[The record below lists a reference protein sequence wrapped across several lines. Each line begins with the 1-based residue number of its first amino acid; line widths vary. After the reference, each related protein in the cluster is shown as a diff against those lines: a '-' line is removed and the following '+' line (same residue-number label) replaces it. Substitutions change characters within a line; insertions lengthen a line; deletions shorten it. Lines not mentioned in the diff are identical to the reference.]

1 MAGGGSIDLFDVAER
16 HRARVPAAGS
26 RPSDLHGVGDITNC
40 AGGYPYG
47 AHACEVDVDTETGAI
62 RVNRWIAVDDV
73 GRAVNPL
80 VLHGQTHGSVAQ
92 GLGQALSEAVVYEA
106 GDAQLLTG
114 SFMDYALP
122 RADSTPPIEA
132 VLMEVPATSH
142 PHGIRPG
149 GEGGTTPALAVV
161 VNAVVDALSEF
172 GVEHVEMPLTPERV
186 LAAIRA
192 ANRDLCCCKPTC
204 GELNESALPLVVRQ
218 HIFALWNFLKFWSE
232 KAPGPRTDRK
242 GHKTAEIPLVR
253 DCHETGL

>member
-1 MAGGGSIDLFDVAER
+1 MYKRQFPFGCHVCIVQID
-16 HRARVPAAGS
+16 P
-26 RPSDLHGVGDITNC
+26 
-40 AGGYPYG
+40 
-47 AHACEVDVDTETGAI
+47 ETGVLTI
-62 RVNRWIAVDDV
+62 ERYVTVDDCGPV
-73 GRAVNPL
+73 INPMIVDGQVHGGL
-80 VLHGQTHGSVAQ
+80 VQ
-92 GLGQALSEAVVYEA
+92 GLSQALFEGAVYDDD
-106 GDAQLLTG
+106 GNLLTG

-192 ANRDLCCCKPTC
+192 ANRD
-204 GELNESALPLVVRQ
+204 
-218 HIFALWNFLKFWSE
+218 
-232 KAPGPRTDRK
+232 
-242 GHKTAEIPLVR
+242 
-253 DCHETGL
+253 

>member
-1 MAGGGSIDLFDVAER
+1 MEWKVSSPGFGSPKTR
-16 HRARVPAAGS
+16 RS
-26 RPSDLHGVGDITNC
+26 RKRD
-40 AGGYPYG
+40 
-47 AHACEVDVDTETGAI
+47 
-62 RVNRWIAVDDV
+62 
-73 GRAVNPL
+73 
-80 VLHGQTHGSVAQ
+80 HGSVAQ

-192 ANRDLCCCKPTC
+192 ANLD
-204 GELNESALPLVVRQ
+204 
-218 HIFALWNFLKFWSE
+218 
-232 KAPGPRTDRK
+232 
-242 GHKTAEIPLVR
+242 
-253 DCHETGL
+253 